1 MSEENLE
8 IVERAIAAVNAR
20 DIDGYLCCCTN
31 DVQLS
36 TPLTE
41 VTGVYEG
48 PNGIRRFFADVADTG
63 PDFELAVERLEA
75 VGADRVLAFMRVT
88 ATGRASGLPTAAGT
102 PTGNVY
108 DLADGKIKRIRI
120 FLDREEALEAAGL
133 QE

>member
-8 IVERAIAAVNAR
+8 IVERAIAAVNGR

-48 PNGIRRFFADVADTG
+48 PDGIRRFFADVADTG
-63 PDFELAVERLEA
+63 PDFELVIERLEA

-88 ATGRASGLPTAAGT
+88 ATGRASGLPAAAGT

-108 DLADGKIKRIRI
+108 DLADGRIKRIRI